1 MPTILDTPPTD
12 VQLEIDELKKD
23 LGLNLP
29 RKELDRNLLI
39 ATWNI
44 REFGGLTEEWNG
56 DEHTP
61 KRDLH
66 SLLLIAEIVK
76 RFDIV
81 AIQEV
86 TGKLKALRHMLKV
99 LGEHW
104 SFILTDVSKG
114 SSGNDERLAYLYD
127 TRKVQLSGLACE
139 LVTPNQD
146 VEGIEEGAFKRQFS
160 RTPYAVSFRS
170 GTKTFILITAHILYG
185 KNAEDREPELL
196 AIAEWLKEW
205 SDDINAFDQSLI
217 LLGDFNIDRAGDA
230 RYEAFVS
237 TGLHIPEDLTKVR
250 RMIYEK
256 SVKYYDQLAWFKNEV
271 GEDKISLKY
280 ARGGAYDFTS
290 IALGS
295 RNYTNNSLSWRMSDH
310 LPLWCE
316 FLI

>member
-1 MPTILDTPPTD
+1 MPTILDTPPAV
-12 VQLEIDELKKD
+12 VQLEIDELKRD
-23 LGLNLP
+23 LDLNLP

-66 SLLLIAEIVK
+66 SLLLITEIIK

-114 SSGNDERLAYLYD
+114 SSGNDERLAYLFD

-139 LVTPNQD
+139 LVTPNED
-146 VEGIEEGAFKRQFS
+146 VEGITEGAFNRQFS
-160 RTPYAVSFRS
+160 RTPYAVSFKS
-170 GTKTFILITAHILYG
+170 GKKTFILVTAHILYG
-185 KNAEDREPELL
+185 KDPEDREPELT
-196 AIAEWLKEW
+196 AIAQWLKDW
-205 SDDINAFDQSLI
+205 SEDINAFDQSLI
-217 LLGDFNIDRAGDA
+217 LLGDFNIDRAGDP

-237 TGLHIPEDLTKVR
+237 TGLHLPDDLAKVR

-256 SVKYYDQLAWFKNEV
+256 SVKYYDQLDWFKDEA

-280 ARGGAYDFTS
+280 TRGGAYDFTR
-290 IALGS
+290 IALKS
-295 RNYTNNSLSWRMSDH
+295 RDYTNNSLSWRMSDH
-310 LPLWCE
+310 LPLWGE

>member
-1 MPTILDTPPTD
+1 MPTILDTPPTE
-12 VQLEIDELKKD
+12 VQQEIDELKKD
-23 LGLNLP
+23 LDLILP

-66 SLLLIAEIVK
+66 SILLIAEIVK

-146 VEGIEEGAFKRQFS
+146 VEGIEEGAFNRQFS

-170 GTKTFILITAHILYG
+170 GSKTCILITAHVLYG
-185 KNAEDREPELL
+185 ENAEDRKPELL

-205 SDDINAFDQSLI
+205 SDDMNAFDQSLI
-217 LLGDFNIDRAGDA
+217 LLGDFNIDRAGDP

-237 TGLHIPEDLTKVR
+237 TVF
-250 RMIYEK
+250 IYP
-256 SVKYYDQLAWFKNEV
+256 
-271 GEDKISLKY
+271 KISP
-280 ARGGAYDFTS
+280 R
-290 IALGS
+290 
-295 RNYTNNSLSWRMSDH
+295 
-310 LPLWCE
+310 
-316 FLI
+316 

>member
-1 MPTILDTPPTD
+1 MAEITEIPPT
-12 VQLEIDELKKD
+12 EIQVEIGKLKRDLDE
-23 LGLNLP
+23 NVP

-86 TGKLKALRHMLKV
+86 TGKLKALRHLLKL

-114 SSGNDERLAYLYD
+114 SSGNDERLAFLFD
-127 TRKVQLSGLACE
+127 TRKVKLSGLACE
-139 LVTPNQD
+139 LVTPNEQ
-146 VEGIEEGAFKRQFS
+146 VEAIDENAFNRQFS
-160 RTPYAVSFRS
+160 RTPYAVSFKS
-170 GTKTFILITAHILYG
+170 GNKTFILITAHILYG
-185 KNAEDREPELL
+185 KSPEAREPELR
-196 AIAEWLKEW
+196 AIAEWLSEW
-205 SDDINAFDQSLI
+205 SEDINAFHQSLI
-217 LLGDFNIDRAGDA
+217 LLGDFNIDREGDP

-237 TGLHIPEDLTKVR
+237 TGLHVPEDLTDVR

-256 SVKYYDQLAWFKNEV
+256 SAKYYDQLAWFKDEN
-271 GEDKISLKY
+271 GSDRISLTY
-280 ARGGAYDFTS
+280 ARGGTYDFTK
-290 IALGS
+290 IALKD

-310 LPLWCE
+310 LPLWGE
-316 FLI
+316 FLV